1 MLNLSKTPRTPAQLL
16 AVPVPE
22 SARWVSNARDS
33 RWQPIQHGEL
43 AYALLEEAEGLGLQ
57 VAQHRWMAT
66 GPDLTELYGCIDFH
80 HSASLEVP
88 EDIVFSIGV
97 RHSNAGRYALNLVT
111 GGHVIVCTNG
121 LLMGERVLSRRH
133 TDDLDLRET
142 VRGGIRA
149 AIDDMGELGTWVR
162 RLKMTPLTDEQ
173 ADLVMMAGARSRAL
187 SWSALRHVD
196 HAWRRPPHLDF
207 EPRTAWS
214 LYNAFTEVARE
225 RPPEVQLKALRGLR
239 TLFDERELEPLL
251 VPHQRHAYA

>member
-1 MLNLSKTPRTPAQLL
+1 MLNLSKAPRTPDELL

-43 AYALLEEAEGLGLQ
+43 AYALLEEAEDLGLR
-57 VAQHRWMAT
+57 VARDRWVAT
-66 GPDLTELYGCIDFH
+66 GPGLTELYGSIDFH
-80 HSASLEVP
+80 RSASLEIP
-88 EDIVFSIGV
+88 EDIRFSIGV

-121 LLMGERVLSRRH
+121 LLMGERVLCRRH

-149 AIDDMGELGTWVR
+149 AIAEMGELGTWVR
-162 RLKMTPLTDEQ
+162 RLKRTDMTDEH
-173 ADLVMMAGARSRAL
+173 ADLVMMTGARQRVL
-187 SWSALRHVD
+187 PWSALRHVD
-196 HAWRRPPHLDF
+196 LAWRRPPHEDF
-207 EPRTAWS
+207 APRTAWS
-214 LYNAFTEVARE
+214 LYNAFTEVARD

-239 TLFDERELEPLL
+239 TLFDARELSPLL
-251 VPHQRHAYA
+251 APLQQVAYA